1 MLQPVFLATLLA
13 ALAAPAQA
21 QTRPEAPPAA
31 AASAPAADMADGEIR
46 KIDKDGQKLT
56 IRHGEI
62 RNLDMPPMTMVFQVR
77 EASLLERLKV
87 GDKVRFAAQKA
98 GSGFVVTTIQPAP

>member
-1 MLQPVFLATLLA
+1 MNRLLLAMLLA
-13 ALAAPAQA
+13 ALAAPSLA
-21 QTRPEAPPAA
+21 QTRAEAPPAG
-31 AASAPAADMADGEIR
+31 ASAAQVADMADGEIR

-77 EASLLERLKV
+77 EASLLGQLKV

-98 GSGFVVTTIQPAP
+98 GSGFVLTAIQPAP